1 MTDNIDK
8 QILSIL
14 QKEANIPLTELSK
27 QVGISI
33 TPCWN
38 RIKKMEKEGIILSRI
53 TVIDNKKVNLPLIAF
68 LSISIPN
75 HTKEWLEKFKIV
87 IRN

>member
-14 QKEANIPLTELSK
+14 QKDANIPLTELSK
-27 QVGISI
+27 KVGISI

-38 RIKKMEKEGIILSRI
+38 RIRKMEK
-53 TVIDNKKVNLPLIAF
+53 
-68 LSISIPN
+68 
-75 HTKEWLEKFKIV
+75 
-87 IRN
+87 